1 MFVGLRL
8 APKIVRQASNV
19 HALTTAARAA
29 TSSRMPIIAGE
40 LASACHATSEAA
52 VITIDRSQRAA
63 ESSAGKPTTASA
75 AGDTKVTFNAGKGIK
90 EPTLYQELSSLYSLV
105 PAATAGTLGVTP
117 IGPERSRSYDVGLE
131 QGLAR
136 GHGRVRLSYFNNAF
150 DDLIEY
156 VSKGVLPQLGVPAAA
171 AAASGFGAYVNSQ
184 SNTSSGL
191 ELSAEAKM
199 GRLRILG
206 AYTYVDAV
214 VTKSFSSGVLSP
226 AINPAF
232 PTIKIGQYS
241 PLIGSRPFRRP
252 ANSGSLVAI
261 YADRRVQ
268 ASIAGYFVGKQDDS
282 TFLSDQFFGYSM
294 LLPNQDMDPG
304 YQKIDVSGSY
314 MIHPRLKWYVTAENA
329 FNETFE
335 AAAGYPALG
344 RTVRTG
350 VTLRVGGR

>member
-1 MFVGLRL
+1 V
-8 APKIVRQASNV
+8 
-19 HALTTAARAA
+19 
-29 TSSRMPIIAGE
+29 
-40 LASACHATSEAA
+40 
-52 VITIDRSQRAA
+52 
-63 ESSAGKPTTASA
+63 
-75 AGDTKVTFNAGKGIK
+75 
-90 EPTLYQELSSLYSLV
+90 
-105 PAATAGTLGVTP
+105 
-117 IGPERSRSYDVGLE
+117 
-131 QGLAR
+131 
-136 GHGRVRLSYFNNAF
+136 
-150 DDLIEY
+150 
-156 VSKGVLPQLGVPAAA
+156 
-171 AAASGFGAYVNSQ
+171 
-184 SNTSSGL
+184 
-191 ELSAEAKM
+191 

-226 AINPAF
+226 AVNPAF

-252 ANSGSLVAI
+252 AHSGSLVAI
-261 YADRRVQ
+261 YADRKVQ
-268 ASIAGYFVGKQDDS
+268 VSIAGYFVGKQDDS

-294 LLPNQDMDPG
+294 LLPNQDMDPA

-329 FNETFE
+329 FNQTFE